1 MSGYSE
7 DLRERVI
14 KAWESGKTQAWIAA
28 TFSISVS
35 SIKRYISRY
44 KTTGSVASTQQGR
57 EQPLIKTSDE
67 ATLRAMVKQKSDAR
81 LVWYCQ
87 EWEQSS
93 GVKVSPQTM
102 SRTLLRFGLPRK
114 KDGQRLGTE

>member
-1 MSGYSE
+1 MSGYSV

-14 KAWESGKTQAWIAA
+14 KAWENGKTQAWIAA

-44 KTTGSVASTQQGR
+44 KATGSMAPTQQGR
-57 EQPLIKTSDE
+57 EQPLIKESD
-67 ATLRAMVKQKSDAR
+67 APAIRAMVKRKSDAR
-81 LVWYCQ
+81 LAWYCA
-87 EWEQSS
+87 EWTQAT

-102 SRTLLRFGLPRK
+102 SRALLRFGLPRK
-114 KDGQRLGTE
+114 KDGQRL